1 MTVVVARRLSVLGS
15 VNVWKAAMLG
25 RLGAELDMVRAGVWA
40 RFCGAKTAHL
50 SKRQIRDRLM
60 AENAPAGFGVPQ
72 RLWRA
77 TVEDSVDK
85 IRAWQQAV
93 ITTEVRPKIYDCA
106 GEDKGERTRLLGLAK
121 AGRWREDPWLSR
133 QCRRAFTS
141 KRPRLRRSGRI
152 VADNCSY
159 DVQRDE
165 KGRVWLAVM
174 TTTPRRRLR
183 LNLGP
188 LPEEMVPS
196 STIEIRPDRHGGWH
210 VIAAYPASKVC
221 STRPCHTDRTQIDG
235 IDAGVSEVF
244 TDTTGRRYGAG
255 QYTKIATRAE
265 RDRARGKARNKLRA
279 RTSWR
284 SGHRACR
291 PCQGP
296 SDRASQPRP
305 HQAVTSTCPRQGG
318 HQICGL
324 SSGAPPP

>member
-1 MTVVVARRLSVLGS
+1 
-15 VNVWKAAMLG
+15 
-25 RLGAELDMVRAGVWA
+25 
-40 RFCGAKTAHL
+40 
-50 SKRQIRDRLM
+50 
-60 AENAPAGFGVPQ
+60 
-72 RLWRA
+72 LWRA

-210 VIAAYPASKVC
+210 VIAAYPASKVRC
-221 STRPCHTDRTQIDG
+221 TRPCHTDRTQIDG